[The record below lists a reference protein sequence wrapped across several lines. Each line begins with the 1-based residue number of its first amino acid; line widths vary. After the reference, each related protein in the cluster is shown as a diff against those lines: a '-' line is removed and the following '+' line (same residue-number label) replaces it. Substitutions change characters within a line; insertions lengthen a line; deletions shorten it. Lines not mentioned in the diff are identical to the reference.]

1 MEILK
6 KIILALTLII
16 ATNTSFSQNEGGLE
30 EAFAKSYE
38 YEISGEYQLGIN
50 IMKSNYIE
58 DSYEINLRL
67 GWLYYLSGLF
77 TESMPYYQKCILLK
91 PLSIEAHLGIANPAA
106 AMGNWTQ
113 VENSYNKI
121 LAMDSENATANYR
134 LGVIYYGREDYKSAL
149 KYFDKLLNHYP
160 FDYDALIMSAW
171 TNLKIGEVRKAKI
184 LFNKALLNQPNDSSA
199 QEGLELLK

>member
-6 KIILALTLII
+6 KIILSLTLII
-16 ATNTSFSQNEGGLE
+16 ATNTGFSQNEEVLQ
-30 EAFAKSYE
+30 EAFASSYE
-38 YEISGEYQLGIN
+38 YEISGEYQQAIS
-50 IMKSNYIE
+50 IMKGNYNE
-58 DSYEINLRL
+58 DSYETNLRL

-77 TESMPYYQKCILLK
+77 TESMPYYQKCIVLK
-91 PLSIEAHLGIANPAA
+91 PLSIEARLGIVNPAA
-106 AMGNWTQ
+106 SVGNWTQ
-113 VENSYNKI
+113 VESMYNQI

-134 LGVIYYGREDYKSAL
+134 LGVIYYGREDYKRAL

-184 LFNKALLNQPNDSSA
+184 LFNKTLLNQPNDESA
-199 QEGLELLK
+199 LEGLELLK